1 MMNVHFIYEKLST
14 QNHYPHFLS
23 KYINFLHACQSKNT
37 ITAGLEKHHALPKS
51 LFPEY
56 ESFREHPWNMFKLTP
71 RQHFIAHRLLWKAI
85 PNNYNITY
93 ACFRM
98 SRYGKHKIS
107 SKEYS
112 RLKLEYRAQ
121 QSTRTALMH
130 QNMSPEDKAIISTKI
145 SISQRN
151 MVQAVDENGQN
162 VKVHKDVFDSSPNL
176 KGHTKGMISVKTNGG
191 KMFMVERNDPRF
203 ISGELV
209 GVNKGRSFSDETKLL
224 WSMQRKGKHKSEEAK
239 AAMRKPKPLKTCPHC
254 GKTGGAN
261 TITRYHFDNCKH
273 R

>member
-1 MMNVHFIYEKLST
+1 MT
-14 QNHYPHFLS
+14 
-23 KYINFLHACQSKNT
+23 
-37 ITAGLEKHHALPKS
+37 
-51 LFPEY
+51 
-56 ESFREHPWNMFKLTP
+56 
-71 RQHFIAHRLLWKAI
+71 
-85 PNNYNITY
+85 
-93 ACFRM
+93 
-98 SRYGKHKIS
+98 
-107 SKEYS
+107 
-112 RLKLEYRAQ
+112 
-121 QSTRTALMH
+121 
-130 QNMSPEDKAIISTKI
+130 PEDKAIRSYKI